1 MNKLKLLIT
10 DNIDES
16 GLVPL
21 KKYYQIEKR
30 IGISSSDL
38 VKIIEN
44 YECVLTRSSTP
55 ISNELIEKAINLK
68 IIGRAG
74 IGVDNIDIFA
84 ATSARI
90 GVINAPHGNALVT
103 AEHTIGLIFSLLR
116 HIPAAAADLKKGV
129 WGKQKYVGS
138 QIHGKVLGIVG
149 FGNVGR
155 EVYRMAVGVGM
166 QVVVC
171 EPYIQLPRRVKK
183 LTYEELLR
191 ESDII
196 SFHVPLTYLTAKMI
210 NRHTVSLCKKEAYIV
225 NCSRGGVVD
234 EQAVYEALTL
244 GKLAGF
250 ALDVYK
256 KEPIFTDTITR
267 KNFAEVSKGFSAH
280 LPNFPPDVRRGVE
293 AVGVLEKLA
302 SPQNS
307 QSVSPHPLPVL
318 YKLLNLP
325 NVVATPHIA
334 GSTVESQR
342 QSVNEVVSGI
352 CQYLENKVPANLL
365 NPQVFRKA
373 PPSPR
378 LRRASKKLDF
388 DAVIF
393 DCDSTLS
400 TIEGIDELAGL
411 IGKKEEIA
419 RLTQD
424 AMEGRADFESVYAQR
439 LKILKPHKSLVEK
452 IGGLYTGSLIADSKE
467 VIEALHLVGKKVYI
481 ISGGFS
487 TALYHLGKTLGISE
501 ANIFGNDLIFDE
513 KGNYESFIEGP
524 LRRNHGKLQIL
535 RQIEGRKIM
544 IGDSLTDLETK
555 ECVDLFVGF
564 GGVVRRRRVEKES
577 DLYLYCKSLVPIL
590 IISIGVGGCMK
601 LLKTK
606 YRKYIGKGLDL
617 LFHPKHV
624 KRSRSLAYKLG
635 ELKKLAYY

>member
-1 MNKLKLLIT
+1 MNENEWMKINMTKLKLLIT
-10 DNIDES
+10 DKIDER
-16 GLVPL
+16 GLEPL
-21 KKYYQIEKR
+21 KKHFKIEKR
-30 IGISSSDL
+30 LGLSTAQLQKTIADYH
-38 VKIIEN
+38 III
-44 YECVLTRSSTP
+44 TRSAT
-55 ISNELIEKAINLK
+55 AIPENVIKYAKNLK
-68 IIGRAG
+68 LICRAG
-74 IGVDNIDIFA
+74 IGVDNIDIFS
-84 ATSARI
+84 ATKARI
-90 GVINAPHGNALVT
+90 GVINAPQGNALVT
-103 AEHTIGLIFSLLR
+103 AEHTIGLIFTLIR
-116 HIPAAAADLKKGV
+116 HIPA
-129 WGKQKYVGS
+129 QKYTGN

-166 QVVVC
+166 KVVVC

-196 SFHVPLTYLTAKMI
+196 TFHVPLTYLTAKMI
-210 NRHTVSLCKKEAYIV
+210 NRHTIGLCKKGAYIV
-225 NCSRGGVVD
+225 NCSRGAVVD
-234 EQAVYEALTL
+234 EEAVIRGIKSGQL
-244 GKLAGF
+244 KGF
-250 ALDVYK
+250 AVDVFQN
-256 KEPIFTDTITR
+256 EP
-267 KNFAEVSKGFSAH
+267 
-280 LPNFPPDVRRGVE
+280 
-293 AVGVLEKLA
+293 A
-302 SPQNS
+302 SNK
-307 QSVSPHPLPVL
+307 
-318 YKLLNLP
+318 KLLKLNQ
-325 NVVATPHIA
+325 VIATPHIA
-334 GSTVESQR
+334 GSTFESQR
-342 QSVNEVVSGI
+342 ESVKEVVSGI
-352 CQYLENKVPANLL
+352 LEYLDGHLPANLL
-365 NPQVFRKA
+365 NPQVFKKKKGA
-373 PPSPR
+373 K
-378 LRRASKKLDF
+378 SKLPDF

-400 TIEGIDELAGL
+400 DIEGIDELAGL

-419 RLTQD
+419 KLTRD

-452 IGGLYTGSLIADSKE
+452 IGGLYRDSLIADTRE
-467 VIEALHLVGKKVYI
+467 VVKALHFCGKKVYI

-487 TALYHLGKTLGISE
+487 TALYQLGKTLGISE

-513 KGNYESFIEGP
+513 KGNYESYIEGP

-564 GGVVRRRRVEKES
+564 GGVVRRRRVEEES

-590 IISIGVGGCMK
+590 IICIGVGGCMK

-624 KRSRSLAYKLG
+624 KRSRSLGLQLG